1 MYHENQRVREALA
14 SVISE
19 ISYRK
24 TLYSLVGDEG
34 RVEFYKDLEE
44 RALSMVKVWDKY
56 DVVKVLRSVLNDD
69 FVDDS
74 IKLKFIR
81 LAAVVSE

>member
-1 MYHENQRVREALA
+1 MYLENQRVREALA

-24 TLYSLVGDEG
+24 TLYSLVRDEG
-34 RVEFYKDLEE
+34 RVEFYRELEE
-44 RALSMVKVWDKY
+44 RALLMTRVWDKY
-56 DVVKVLRSVLNDD
+56 DVVKVLRSVLNDE

-74 IKLKFIR
+74 IKLKFVR

>member
-1 MYHENQRVREALA
+1 MYLENRRVREALA

-24 TLYSLVGDEG
+24 MLFSLVGDEG
-34 RVEFYKDLEE
+34 RVELYKDLEE

-56 DVVKVLRSVLNDD
+56 DVVKVLRSVLNDE

-74 IKLKFIR
+74 IKLKFVR